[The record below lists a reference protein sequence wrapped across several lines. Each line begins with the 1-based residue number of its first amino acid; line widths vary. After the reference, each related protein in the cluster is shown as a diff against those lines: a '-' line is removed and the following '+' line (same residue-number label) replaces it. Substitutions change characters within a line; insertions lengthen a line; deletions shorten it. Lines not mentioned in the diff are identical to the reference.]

1 MAKKRRGEPSNRQM
15 SSSSSSRQGSLTNE
29 LSLKL
34 KYHEILGKIRILTKS
49 CSIIL
54 SYQIPGSRSAAEK
67 LKLLDKILLKYHIE
81 IDKLEAFEVIH
92 PTFKKSEDE
101 ASEKKSVIKA
111 FVSKSVDLDYHIR
124 NTFI

>member
-67 LKLLDKILLKYHIE
+67 LKLLDKIDRKYHIE

-92 PTFKKSEDE
+92 PTFKNSEAE
-101 ASEKKSVIKA
+101 ASEKKSVIKE
-111 FVSKSVDLDYHIR
+111 FVSKSRDLDYHIR